1 MQCPVSLNSVS
12 RTSCACT
19 LLGTKEATHK
29 PKASQIRIRWAK
41 RYAVDEKA
49 NISLSMLCNNHRI
62 KMAGW
67 WPTVSI
73 SNAESRGRK
82 TEEQQDADID
92 GIVLGTVQTGED
104 GAMVQRNK

>member
-1 MQCPVSLNSVS
+1 
-12 RTSCACT
+12 
-19 LLGTKEATHK
+19 
-29 PKASQIRIRWAK
+29 
-41 RYAVDEKA
+41 
-49 NISLSMLCNNHRI
+49 
-62 KMAGW
+62 MAGW